1 MTTPVHVLNAL
12 ESQSLPGVNIVQ
24 LNYRRCAQ
32 NGPLAYSYSKEKR
45 SEDNIIRILMR
56 SEILKNIADGV

>member
-1 MTTPVHVLNAL
+1 MTTPVHVLYAL

-32 NGPLAYSYSKEKR
+32 NGPLAYSYSKEKH
-45 SEDNIIRILMR
+45 SEDNIRIVIR
-56 SEILKNIADGV
+56 SEILNNIADGVT